1 VDDGGERLMALT
13 LSTESGV
20 VEVDHVEG
28 EVVITVAGSTATLS
42 AEHAGMLADFLLAVP
57 EEDLEDV
64 EVEEV
69 EEAPEA

>member
-1 VDDGGERLMALT
+1 MALT

-28 EVVITVAGSTATLS
+28 QVALTVAGSTATLS

-64 EVEEV
+64 EVEESDEDV
-69 EEAPEA
+69 EPE